1 MSTISI
7 NNQNSGFEQ
16 MLNPEFR
23 RVVRSF
29 KRALPYVAT
38 AFLFIVY
45 GVSAWASGSL
55 LAKVMGTQV
64 ATGAILGYAI
74 AMATQVGRM
83 VLVFYPLLN
92 PTRPSMGYTGE
103 VTGVLMGVVAIA
115 EIWSSNMA
123 NKLHP
128 AIAVSLTI
136 LMAIG
141 VLAELY
147 LLKEIKYYVK
157 MELMGNEQYISKLK
171 KFYVQEK
178 KFDQLINDLE
188 QGIFPDEDFETP
200 TPRMDSNRRVNLPG
214 KVDLKNSVDKFNQS
228 APLPLEG
235 NDQSPL
241 SRVRLNGLPKEDH
254 LELQPLEEQGS

>member
-1 MSTISI
+1 MSTIAV
-7 NNQNSGFEQ
+7 NQQNGFEQ

-29 KRALPYVAT
+29 KRALPYVST
-38 AFLFIVY
+38 AFLFVVY

-55 LAKVMGTQV
+55 LAKVMGEQINAGGV
-64 ATGAILGYAI
+64 LGYAI
-74 AMATQVGRM
+74 ACATQVGRM

-115 EIWSSNMA
+115 EIWSSNTA
-123 NKLHP
+123 NNLHS

-141 VLAELY
+141 VMAELY

-157 MELMGNEQYISKLK
+157 MELMGNAQYIAKLK
-171 KFYVQEK
+171 NFYVQEK

-188 QGIFPDEDFETP
+188 QGNIPDDEDEYNASP
-200 TPRMDSNRRVNLPG
+200 TPRIDTAPRRVVLPG
-214 KVDLKNSVDKFNQS
+214 KSVLQKSVDNFQKF
-228 APLPLEG
+228 PLEG
-235 NDQSPL
+235 NDQSPH
-241 SRVRLNGLPKEDH
+241 SPVRLNGIPKEDH
-254 LELQPLEEQGS
+254 LELQPLEEKS

>member
-1 MSTISI
+1 MSAIAV
-7 NNQNSGFEQ
+7 NNQNGFEQ

-29 KRALPYVAT
+29 KRALPYVST
-38 AFLFIVY
+38 AFLFVVY
-45 GVSAWASGSL
+45 AVSAWASGSL
-55 LAKVMGTQV
+55 LAKVMGENIN
-64 ATGAILGYAI
+64 TGGVLGYAI

-103 VTGVLMGVVAIA
+103 VTGVLMGIVAIA

-123 NKLHP
+123 NNLHP
-128 AIAVSLTI
+128 TIAVSLTI

-157 MELMGNEQYISKLK
+157 MELMGNGQYIAKLK
-171 KFYVQEK
+171 KFYIEEK

-188 QGIFPDEDFETP
+188 QGIIPEDEEATP
-200 TPRMDSNRRVNLPG
+200 TLRMDSNRRVNLPG
-214 KVDLKNSVDKFNQS
+214 KVALQTSVESFNQS
-228 APLPLEG
+228 SGGNLG

-241 SRVRLNGLPKEDH
+241 SRVRLNGIPKEDH
-254 LELQPLEEQGS
+254 LELQPLEEEKN